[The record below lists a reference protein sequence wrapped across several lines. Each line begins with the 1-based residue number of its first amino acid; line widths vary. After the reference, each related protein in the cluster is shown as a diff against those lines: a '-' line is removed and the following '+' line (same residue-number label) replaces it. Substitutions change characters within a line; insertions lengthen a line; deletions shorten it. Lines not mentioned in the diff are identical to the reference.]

1 MVTVVKSLQL
11 RNLGDISCSQ
21 LRMLG
26 CDGILS
32 ELRLSDDLV
41 RLN

>member
-1 MVTVVKSLQL
+1 MITVVESLQL
-11 RNLGDISCSQ
+11 RNLGDVGCSQ

-26 CDGILS
+26 CDGVLG
-32 ELRLSDDLV
+32 ELGLSDDLV